1 MTTVL
6 DPVLER
12 MPPLDIDSA
21 KMLRR
26 EDEEENE
33 TSESSSEEESESG
46 ATSEDDG
53 VADLLGILDNRRGWL
68 QKLKGRAYGKGK
80 QGVSSNEK

>member
-1 MTTVL
+1 MLEKEDVTTVL

-33 TSESSSEEESESG
+33 TSESSSEESESG

-53 VADLLGILDNRRGWL
+53 VADLLGILDNRRIGF
-68 QKLKGRAYGKGK
+68 R
-80 QGVSSNEK
+80 N

>member
-1 MTTVL
+1 LLEKEDVTTVL

-33 TSESSSEEESESG
+33 TSASSSEEESESG

-53 VADLLGILDNRRGWL
+53 VADLLGILDNRRIGF
-68 QKLKGRAYGKGK
+68 R
-80 QGVSSNEK
+80 N

>member
-1 MTTVL
+1 MLEKEDVTTVL

-26 EDEEENE
+26 EEEEE
-33 TSESSSEEESESG
+33 ESSESISEEESEE
-46 ATSEDDG
+46 ASEDDG
-53 VADLLGILDNRRGWL
+53 VADLLGILDNRRLGAII
-68 QKLKGRAYGKGK
+68 G
-80 QGVSSNEK
+80 